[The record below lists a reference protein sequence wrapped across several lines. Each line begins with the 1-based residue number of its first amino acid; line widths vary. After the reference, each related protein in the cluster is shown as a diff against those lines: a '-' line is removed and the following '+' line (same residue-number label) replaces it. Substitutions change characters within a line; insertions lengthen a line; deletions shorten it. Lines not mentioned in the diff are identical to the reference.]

1 MHNPA
6 RSASLPLPSP
16 VQIPFE
22 RLLPHRTFETSKK
35 KKKKKEMWKKWERD
49 VRKMVVEEEK
59 VGALF
64 FRVVLVS
71 ELKRRMG

>member
-1 MHNPA
+1 M
-6 RSASLPLPSP
+6 
-16 VQIPFE
+16 
-22 RLLPHRTFETSKK
+22 
-35 KKKKKEMWKKWERD
+35 
-49 VRKMVVEEEK
+49 RKMVVEEEK

>member
-1 MHNPA
+1 M
-6 RSASLPLPSP
+6 R
-16 VQIPFE
+16 E
-22 RLLPHRTFETSKK
+22 RCA
-35 KKKKKEMWKKWERD
+35 
-49 VRKMVVEEEK
+49 EEEK